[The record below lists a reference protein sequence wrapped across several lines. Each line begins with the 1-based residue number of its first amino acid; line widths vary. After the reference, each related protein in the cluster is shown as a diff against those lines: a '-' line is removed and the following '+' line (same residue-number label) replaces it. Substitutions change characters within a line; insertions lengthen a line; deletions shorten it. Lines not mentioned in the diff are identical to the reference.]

1 MPNDAVADQGERL
14 LAKRLVG
21 SGAVIGIGA
30 FSIDVRIEIPE
41 GAGEFAEL
49 YENYPLQSDLQPADS
64 HIVLKAHRT
73 LSGWLRPKVQVYLEG
88 HAPFV
93 PGPRGHAVPLLESA
107 INWVVFTQKLQD
119 LIIHAAT
126 LERGG
131 KALILPGPPGSGKST
146 LCADLVL
153 RGWRLLSDEFAIIR
167 APDVQLHPHPRPV
180 SLKNAAIDLI
190 ARRHRTAKLGR
201 RHHGTAKGTVA
212 YLRAPDEAIRR
223 AHEPALPR
231 LVVFPRYRE
240 GAPPV
245 LERVER
251 ARAFMDLIGQSPNYL
266 MLMAAGFDTMARFIE
281 ACDHY
286 ILTYGSLDDATDMVT
301 RLAREKLGF

>member
-1 MPNDAVADQGERL
+1 MPDDAVADRGEWLLPERL
-14 LAKRLVG
+14 GR
-21 SGAVIGIGA
+21 GATIGIGT
-30 FSIDVRIEIPE
+30 FSIDLRIEIPE
-41 GAGEFAEL
+41 GAREFAEL
-49 YENYPLQSDLQPADS
+49 YENYPLQSGRHPADS

-73 LSGWLRPKVQVYLEG
+73 LAGWLRPKVQVYLEG

-131 KALILPGPPGSGKST
+131 KAVILPGAPGSGKST
-146 LCADLVL
+146 LCADLVF

-167 APDVQLHPHPRPV
+167 GPDAQLHPHPRPV

-190 ARRHRTAKLGR
+190 ARRHPAAQLGR

-212 YLRAPDEAIRR
+212 YLRAPDEAVRR
-223 AHEPALPR
+223 AHELARPC

-245 LERVER
+245 LERLER

-266 MLMAAGFDTMARFIE
+266 MLMAAGFETMARLVE

-286 ILTYGSLDDATDMVT
+286 LLTYGSLDDATDMLT
-301 RLAREKLGF
+301 RLAREKLGC